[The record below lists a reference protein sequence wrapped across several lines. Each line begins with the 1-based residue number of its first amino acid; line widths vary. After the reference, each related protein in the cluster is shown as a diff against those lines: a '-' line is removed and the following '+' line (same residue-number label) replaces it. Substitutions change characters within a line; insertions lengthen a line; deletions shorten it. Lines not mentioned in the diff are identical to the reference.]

1 MKIEYPLLESFES
14 SYALRRFFRE
24 DNGQTSVEVILL
36 IGAVL
41 VLTIISGTYIYRINS
56 SINNQFN
63 ETITKYRDFMLGK
76 IWPIKIKNYKVEPNI

>member
-63 ETITKYRDFMLGK
+63 ETMTKSRDFMLG
-76 IWPIKIKNYKVEPNI
+76 NI

>member
-41 VLTIISGTYIYRINS
+41 VLTIISGTYVYRINS
-56 SINNQFN
+56 SINIQFN
-63 ETITKYRDFMLGK
+63 ETMTKSRDFMLG
-76 IWPIKIKNYKVEPNI
+76 NI